1 MALPVML
8 NEPARAVQGRTVPIR
23 FDFSNTSSQSTYSDA
38 YVSVTVS
45 TSRTT
50 ESAVPFTYQLAMN
63 IAPSDAC
70 VFLKDVSLNYHIAMA
85 PYIGENSRSLTANAL
100 VASKEALK

>member
-1 MALPVML
+1 
-8 NEPARAVQGRTVPIR
+8 
-23 FDFSNTSSQSTYSDA
+23 
-38 YVSVTVS
+38 
-45 TSRTT
+45 
-50 ESAVPFTYQLAMN
+50 MN